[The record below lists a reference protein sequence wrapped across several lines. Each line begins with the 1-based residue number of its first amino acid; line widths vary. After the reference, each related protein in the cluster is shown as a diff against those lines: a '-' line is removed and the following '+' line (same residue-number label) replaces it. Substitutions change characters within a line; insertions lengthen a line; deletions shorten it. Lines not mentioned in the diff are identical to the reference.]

1 MQTFLSYA
9 IFIIKRQ
16 KLIINKQKKDL
27 TMKAMTR
34 QYNTFNSSISFAPTR
49 KWNKGLV
56 YCNVLCHGSQKQ
68 QDKPKVEDY

>member
-34 QYNTFNSSISFAPTR
+34 QHNAFNSSISFAPTR

-56 YCNVLCHGSQKQ
+56 YCNVLCQGLQKQ
-68 QDKPKVEDY
+68 QHKPKVEDY